1 MAPQGCL
8 DSQDPVNTLCSYR
21 PRSKRKMY
29 GRTQDSTL
37 LFGAT
42 SILGYHLATLFPKAM
57 TPFISP
63 GNTSRAVRH
72 WPALQLSDNQWVEKL
87 FHRSPPNLLIY
98 CHAVCDVP
106 KCEAYPDW
114 AYEVNVQQVER
125 VIAALPDHTR
135 FVYVSSDHVFGGDG
149 VYSEESPL
157 CPISVYG
164 WTRVEAE
171 RLVLRRAGSLV
182 IRTSLG
188 IGPSPN
194 GRTGH
199 LDWLRYRSQHNLPI
213 TIIEDEYRSV
223 VWMRDLGIRVLTL
236 ARSEEAG
243 IRHITATRA
252 VSRVELANYLFN
264 LLRTPAIFNIES
276 RHQQG
281 TPHLGRVELCSV
293 HGGELFRP
301 LTSVLD
307 G

>member
-1 MAPQGCL
+1 MLITSTKQEKMC
-8 DSQDPVNTLCSYR
+8 DRIPV
-21 PRSKRKMY
+21 
-29 GRTQDSTL
+29 STL
-37 LFGAT
+37 LFGAS
-42 SILGYHLATLFPKAM
+42 SILGFHLATLFPKTIA
-57 TPFISP
+57 PFISP

-72 WPALQLSDNQWVEKL
+72 WPSLQLSDSQWLEKL
-87 FHRSPPNLLIY
+87 FHRTQPNILVY

-125 VIAALPDHTR
+125 VIAALPGHTR
-135 FVYVSSDHVFGGDG
+135 LVYVSSDHVFGGDG
-149 VYSEESPL
+149 VYSEESSL

-199 LDWLRYRSQHNLPI
+199 LDWLRYRILHNLPI

-223 VWMRDLGIRVLTL
+223 VWMWELATRVLTL

-243 IRHITATRA
+243 LRHISATRA
-252 VSRVELANYLFN
+252 VSRVDLANYLLN
-264 LLRTPAIFNIES
+264 LLGKPATFKIEC
-276 RHQQG
+276 RHQQR
-281 TPHLGRVELCSV
+281 TPHLGRVELDSV
-293 HGGELFRP
+293 YEGELFRP